1 MRKLFALI
9 ILAGMVGF
17 GVPASFS
24 QQRQP
29 AKKKTARVQQV
40 ASRDI
45 EADIQQARH
54 SLEQAKNQ
62 LAGAGQE
69 WGGHRVN
76 AIKHIDEALAELTG
90 AEKWAR
96 AHKDIK

>member
-29 AKKKTARVQQV
+29 AKQKARVQQV

-54 SLEQAKNQ
+54 SLEEAKSQ

-76 AIKHIDEALAELTG
+76 AIKHIDGALAELTA
-90 AEKWAR
+90 AEKWAK